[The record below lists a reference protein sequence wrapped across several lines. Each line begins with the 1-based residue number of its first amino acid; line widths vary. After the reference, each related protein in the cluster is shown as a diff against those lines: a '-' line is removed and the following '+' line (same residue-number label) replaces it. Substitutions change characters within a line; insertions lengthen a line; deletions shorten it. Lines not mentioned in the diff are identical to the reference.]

1 MYMELS
7 RNTFE
12 PLYYQIRENLREK
25 IHNHEYAPGSMIPSE
40 AELCQ
45 LYGVSRVTVRRAV
58 LDLVQEGLLTRGK
71 GRGTF
76 VAENYGLTA
85 VNGVQSFTQEL
96 LGLNMRPT
104 AKLLSC
110 KVHKASRSLCE
121 KLELGEDEDVVT
133 VSRLRLADNEPCM
146 VEVMNFPYKLVP
158 GLEEEDLNSSIYQL
172 LKKRYNCEVIHAKD
186 IMEPIIIGEYESRL
200 LELTMPSAGLRT
212 YRIGYDAQ
220 HNPIEYS
227 THILPGKKCTLVFD
241 HTK

>member
-1 MYMELS
+1 MELS

-25 IHNHEYAPGSMIPSE
+25 IQNHEYTPGSMIPSE

-76 VAENYGLTA
+76 VEECYGLTA
-85 VNGVQSFTQEL
+85 VGGVQSFTQEL
-96 LGLNMRPT
+96 LGLNMRPA

-110 KVHKASRSLCE
+110 KVHKASRSLRE
-121 KLELGEDEDVVT
+121 KLALCEGDEVIT
-133 VSRLRLADNEPCM
+133 VSRLRLSDNEPCM
-146 VEVMNFPYKLVP
+146 VEVMNFPYKPVV
-158 GLEEEDLNSSIYQL
+158 GLENEDLSQSIYHL
-172 LKKRYNCEVIHAKD
+172 LKTRYNLEVVYAKD
-186 IMEPIIIGEYESRL
+186 IMEPIIIGEYESNL

-212 YRIGYDAQ
+212 YRFGYDAN